1 MAEPAQDAAH
11 AVGHIQP
18 GSRLSGFATLECS
31 AQYES
36 GEYRLIPL
44 QDLIGW
50 RAHAPWPND
59 EQVEQDYLL
68 SKSVAGSEWQKR
80 SSDRM

>member
-1 MAEPAQDAAH
+1 M
-11 AVGHIQP
+11 
-18 GSRLSGFATLECS
+18 
-31 AQYES
+31 
-36 GEYRLIPL
+36 IPL

-68 SKSVAGSEWQKR
+68 SKSVAAIVAKTKFRQDVKSML
-80 SSDRM
+80 SSSFGEYDIDLACEEVCDVFLTKLR